1 MKEMFMCLQDCNQNT
16 VCEKDCLA
24 SVKEEF
30 ANEYEESALLKR
42 KCETLSFTTPEF
54 CYRIYFVEG
63 TSLLMSMIH
72 LEEY

>member
-30 ANEYEESALLKR
+30 ANEYEESA
-42 KCETLSFTTPEF
+42 
-54 CYRIYFVEG
+54 
-63 TSLLMSMIH
+63 
-72 LEEY
+72 